1 MIGIIGQRLRWLR
14 KSVFLS
20 RQEIERKH
28 NISANTLKVWEAGKT
43 EIGILRLVNYLNIFK
58 DYGISPSVETLL
70 EGITNDYQEKVTS
83 HSNDSI
89 YNLNL
94 QNKKDLQLISDSI
107 ISTIAAVLKEKDEVF
122 RALVDNLPLKIVV
135 KDENNV
141 VLRLNAPAASALGG
155 TISDFE
161 GKNIYNLFPKIA
173 KKYHEDDL
181 EVLKTNKPMKTE
193 EEFITLSS
201 ESSKRVFINRIPIFN
216 RKNKKMVLTI
226 FENIA

>member
-1 MIGIIGQRLRWLR
+1 M
-14 KSVFLS
+14 
-20 RQEIERKH
+20 
-28 NISANTLKVWEAGKT
+28 
-43 EIGILRLVNYLNIFK
+43 
-58 DYGISPSVETLL
+58 
-70 EGITNDYQEKVTS
+70 TNDYPEKVTS

-155 TISDFE
+155 SISDFE
-161 GKNIYNLFPKIA
+161 GKNIYNLFPQMA

-181 EVLKTNKPMKTE
+181 EVLKTNKPKETE
-193 EEFITLSS
+193 KKFIPLSS
-201 ESSKRVFINRIPIFN
+201 ESSKRVHVNRIPIFN